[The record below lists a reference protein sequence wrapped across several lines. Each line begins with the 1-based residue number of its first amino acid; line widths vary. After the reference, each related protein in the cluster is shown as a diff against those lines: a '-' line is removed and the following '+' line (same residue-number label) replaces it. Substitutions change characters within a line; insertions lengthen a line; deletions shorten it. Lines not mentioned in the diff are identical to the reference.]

1 MHRTTSLIF
10 VILVTIFLHIKALLV
25 SSSIL
30 CDEVLRSDSVDS
42 VYGWNF
48 TKCQLH
54 SYGSPDVVECF
65 DNYAKH
71 LNSSTGKPLHFA
83 FVGDSRIRQAFH
95 SFWPVKH
102 FISFTEGK
110 FLTMIFVDVAKLR
123 PKAE

>member
-1 MHRTTSLIF
+1 MHSTSSILFIF
-10 VILVTIFLHIKALLV
+10 ATIPLHIQALPV

-30 CDEVLRSDSVDS
+30 CEEVLRSDNVDS

-48 TKCQLH
+48 TKCELH

-71 LNSSTGKPLHFA
+71 LNSSADRPLYFA

-95 SFWPVKH
+95 SFWPVK
-102 FISFTEGK
+102 FLFLLYRNRK
-110 FLTMIFVDVAKLR
+110 FLTMIFIDAAELR
-123 PKAE
+123 PEAE

>member
-110 FLTMIFVDVAKLR
+110 FLKMIFVDVAKLR